1 MMHLK
6 NSIAVRLA
14 AGAVGLL
21 VACMLVPAPSAAG
34 AEGAA
39 VTLEGLLKEMID
51 FDAVARWP
59 DPPYTCRQ
67 ASSYDRRSK
76 TPSDPAGWFANNDWS
91 QFIRSEE
98 TKGRREWVLMD
109 AAGPGC
115 VVRQWWGGKFPPK
128 GAMLRFYLDGADEPA
143 IEGPP
148 FEILAGGALAPKP
161 LSIEN
166 AHGAPGAPGGMN
178 LYLPIP
184 YAKHCKITYSEVNAK
199 DPAKPPEGRWY
210 NIEYRTYPAGTKV
223 KTFTMAEL
231 KALGE
236 TVAGVCKTL
245 DHPPLADGDVSGH
258 ISGDIEPGNLLSA
271 DLRRGPAAVRL
282 FLFGPTSEEDEA
294 SDQLLRTTVLRIEFD
309 NEESIWCPIG
319 DFIGCGPS
327 FGEVRSWYR
336 LNPVRA
342 CVMYSRWVMPYQK
355 SARISLL
362 NLSRKKIGLEAW
374 ALVGPWKWDS
384 RSMHFHANWRQ
395 ERGIPTRPYKDW
407 NYITIQ
413 GKGVY
418 MGDTLALFNPVRDW
432 WGEGDE
438 KIWVDG
444 ESFPSH
450 FGTGSEDYYGYSYGN
465 PTVFQGPFSN
475 QPRVDGPGNMGHTTN
490 TRTRILDA
498 IPFEKSL
505 QMDMEIWHWADCKV
519 NYAAATYWYALPGAT
534 SNRGPSPEEAAAPI
548 PERPDRARRAK
559 IGGAIECEGMAVV
572 GHSPGAALETQD
584 VNTLQFGPWS
594 EGTQLFVRCKGPG
607 DFVELKFPVAEP
619 GAKKVTL
626 YGTTSWDYGILR
638 FSING
643 KPAAKE
649 WDACTKESRASGP
662 IELGVFEPKD
672 GQMVLRVEVVGANP
686 ASKGTKSYFGL
697 DCVVL
702 SKP

>member
-1 MMHLK
+1 MMDLM

-34 AEGAA
+34 AEEAA

-51 FDAVARWP
+51 LEAVARWP

-109 AAGPGC
+109 ADGPGC

-148 FEILAGGALAPKP
+148 FEILAGEALAPKP

-199 DPAKPPEGRWY
+199 DPNKPPEGRWY

-231 KALGE
+231 KVISALVARVCQELVYLGKHQE
-236 TVAGVCKTL
+236 SWESSGFEAGVDPGK
-245 DHPPLADGDVSGH
+245 GVSR
-258 ISGDIEPGNLLSA
+258 
-271 DLRRGPAAVRL
+271 DLPAGPAAIRYLIVETHRL
-282 FLFGPTSEEDEA
+282 EQKDTP
-294 SDQLLRTTVLRIEFD
+294 LRTLVLRIECD
-309 NEESIWCPIG
+309 GEATVWCPLG
-319 DFIGCGPS
+319 DFFGCGAFPDELVS
-327 FGEVRSWYR
+327 RW
-336 LNPVRA
+336 RA
-342 CVMYSRWVMPYQK
+342 AGYQCFMECGWVMPYEK
-355 SARISLL
+355 SARITIL
-362 NLSRKKIGLEAW
+362 NVGKNRTRANLEAK
-374 ALVGPWKWDS
+374 VGPWKWDS

-444 ESFPSH
+444 EPFPSH

-498 IPFEKSL
+498 IPFTKSI
-505 QMDMEIWHWADCKV
+505 QTDMEIWHWANCKV

-548 PERPDRARRAK
+548 PESPGRARRAK
-559 IGGAIECEGMAVV
+559 IAGAIECEKMAVV
-572 GHSPGAALETQD
+572 GCSPGAAIETQD
-584 VNTLQFGPWS
+584 VDTLQFGSWS
-594 EGTQLFVRCKGPG
+594 EGTHLFVRAKGPG
-607 DFVELKFPVAEP
+607 DFVELRFPVPDAGPE
-619 GAKKVTL
+619 KVTL

-643 KPAAKE
+643 KPAEKE
-649 WDACTKESRASGP
+649 CDACTKESRASGP

-686 ASKGTKSYFGL
+686 ASRGTKSYFGL

>member
-1 MMHLK
+1 MTHRA
-6 NSIAVRLA
+6 NPIAVRLA
-14 AGAVGLL
+14 AGMVGWVL
-21 VACMLVPAPSAAG
+21 ACLLVPAPSAAG
-34 AEGAA
+34 AEEAA
-39 VTLEGLLKEMID
+39 VTLEGLLKQMID

-76 TPSDPAGWFANNDWS
+76 TPGDPAGWFANNDWS

-115 VVRQWWGGKFPPK
+115 VVRQWWGGKYPPK

-148 FEILAGGALAPKP
+148 FEILAGGGLAPKP

-199 DPAKPPEGRWY
+199 DPNKPPEGRWY

-231 KALGE
+231 KAL
-236 TVAGVCKTL
+236 TSLVARVCEEVAYLGHLEDRWASIEIEEKV
-245 DHPPLADGDVSGH
+245 DSGKEVSR
-258 ISGDIEPGNLLSA
+258 
-271 DLRRGPAAVRL
+271 DLPAGPAAIRYMMVATC
-282 FLFGPTSEEDEA
+282 FLVQADEP
-294 SDQLLRTTVLRIEFD
+294 LRTLVMKIDCDGEETV
-309 NEESIWCPIG
+309 WCPLG
-319 DFIGCGPS
+319 DFFGSGAFPDEILSRWRVAGNQCFMQCG
-327 FGEVRSWYR
+327 
-336 LNPVRA
+336 
-342 CVMYSRWVMPYQK
+342 WVMPYEK
-355 SARISLL
+355 SARITIL
-362 NLSRKKIGLEAW
+362 NVGKKRTRVNLAARVADW
-374 ALVGPWKWDS
+374 QWDS

-444 ESFPSH
+444 EPFPSH

-498 IPFEKSL
+498 IPFTKSI
-505 QMDMEIWHWADCKV
+505 QTDMEIWHWADCKV
-519 NYAAATYWYALPGAT
+519 NYAATTYWYALPGAT

-548 PERPDRARRAK
+548 PESPDRARRAK
-559 IGGAIECEGMAVV
+559 IPGAIECETMAVA
-572 GHSPGAALETQD
+572 GKSPGAVVEPQD
-584 VNTLQFGPWS
+584 VDTLQFGSWS
-594 EGTQLFVRCKGPG
+594 EGTHLFVRCKGPG

-626 YGTTSWDYGILR
+626 YATTSWDYGILR

-643 KPAAKE
+643 KPAEKE
-649 WDACTKESRASGP
+649 WDAYTKESRASGP

-686 ASKGTKSYFGL
+686 ASQGTKSYFGL
-697 DCVVL
+697 DYVVL

>member
-1 MMHLK
+1 MTHRA
-6 NSIAVRLA
+6 NSIAVRLV
-14 AGAVGLL
+14 AGRVGLVL
-21 VACMLVPAPSAAG
+21 ACLLVPAPSAAG
-34 AEGAA
+34 AEEAA
-39 VTLEGLLKEMID
+39 VTLESLLKQMID

-76 TPSDPAGWFANNDWS
+76 TPGDPAGWFANNDWS

-128 GAMLRFYLDGADEPA
+128 GAMVRFYLDGADEPA

-148 FEILAGGALAPKP
+148 FEILAGGALVPKP

-199 DPAKPPEGRWY
+199 DPNKPPEGRWY

-223 KTFTMAEL
+223 QTFTMAEL
-231 KALGE
+231 KGLAALVARVCEELASIENLGE
-236 TVAGVCKTL
+236 GKAFDRPHEDRWGGGGIEEAVDPGKGVSR
-245 DHPPLADGDVSGH
+245 DMPA
-258 ISGDIEPGNLLSA
+258 
-271 DLRRGPAAVRL
+271 GPAAIRYLLVETHL
-282 FLFGPTSEEDEA
+282 LVQNDAP
-294 SDQLLRTTVLRIEFD
+294 LRTLVIRIDCDGEETV
-309 NEESIWCPIG
+309 WCPLG
-319 DFIGCGPS
+319 DFFGCGAFPD
-327 FGEVRSWYR
+327 EI
-336 LNPVRA
+336 L
-342 CVMYSRWVMPYQK
+342 SRWRVAGNRCFMQCGWVMPYEK
-355 SARISLL
+355 SARITIL
-362 NLSRKKIGLEAW
+362 NVGKNRTRAN
-374 ALVGPWKWDS
+374 LVAQVGGWQWDS

-465 PTVFQGPFSN
+465 PTVF
-475 QPRVDGPGNMGHTTN
+475 
-490 TRTRILDA
+490 
-498 IPFEKSL
+498 
-505 QMDMEIWHWADCKV
+505 
-519 NYAAATYWYALPGAT
+519 
-534 SNRGPSPEEAAAPI
+534 
-548 PERPDRARRAK
+548 
-559 IGGAIECEGMAVV
+559 
-572 GHSPGAALETQD
+572 
-584 VNTLQFGPWS
+584 
-594 EGTQLFVRCKGPG
+594 
-607 DFVELKFPVAEP
+607 
-619 GAKKVTL
+619 
-626 YGTTSWDYGILR
+626 
-638 FSING
+638 
-643 KPAAKE
+643 
-649 WDACTKESRASGP
+649 
-662 IELGVFEPKD
+662 
-672 GQMVLRVEVVGANP
+672 
-686 ASKGTKSYFGL
+686 
-697 DCVVL
+697 
-702 SKP
+702 